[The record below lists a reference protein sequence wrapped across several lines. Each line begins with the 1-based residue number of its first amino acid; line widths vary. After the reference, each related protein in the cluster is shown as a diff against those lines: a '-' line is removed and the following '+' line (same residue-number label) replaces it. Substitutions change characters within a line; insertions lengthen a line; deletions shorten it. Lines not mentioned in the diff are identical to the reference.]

1 MFDLTSLVA
10 KGMLA
15 IHMNDW
21 LMLGFGVLLTLGTGF
36 FVASEFSLVNLE
48 RNELE
53 LRAERGEKKLGPS
66 IRALRK
72 TSTHLSG
79 AQLGITLTTML
90 TGFIAEP
97 ALTSMLSKPLT
108 DLGVSSS
115 SVPAFALGLALVLA
129 TIFSFLIGE
138 LIPKTLALS
147 LPLETNKFVIRFQL
161 VFTWLTGYII
171 AALNGVGNW
180 VVRRF
185 GIEPKEELSSA
196 RTADEL
202 SSLVRRSALMGALDA
217 QTATLLTKTLA
228 LSQLTAADVMTPRP
242 RMFTLDREQTV
253 ADLVALTNKTGHSRF
268 PVIEGDSDSVIGV
281 AHVKQAAAVPRE
293 KRGEVPVGAIVVDA
307 VRVPETMG
315 LEALMVDLRRKG
327 LQLAIVVDE
336 YGGTAGLVTLED
348 LIEELVG
355 ELADEH
361 DRARAGIIRGL
372 NESVLFPG
380 MTRPDELAEMAIKVP
395 DDGAYETVGGF
406 IMSEMGRIPV
416 RGDEVKIE
424 NGTLRVERMDGRR
437 VDRVRFSP
445 EESGGGD
452 V

>member
-1 MFDLTSLVA
+1 
-10 KGMLA
+10 
-15 IHMNDW
+15 MNEW
-21 LMLGFGVLLTLGTGF
+21 LMIGLGVLLTIGTGF

-48 RNELE
+48 RNDLE
-53 LRAERGEKKLGPS
+53 TRAERGEKGLGPS

-97 ALTSMLSKPLT
+97 AITSLLTGPLT
-108 DLGVSSS
+108 DLGIGKET
-115 SVPAFALGLALVLA
+115 VPAIALTLSLVIA
-129 TIFSFLIGE
+129 TVFSFLIGE
-138 LIPKTLALS
+138 LIPKTMAIT
-147 LPLETNKFVIRFQL
+147 LPLATNKFVIRFQIAFTWITGFLL
-161 VFTWLTGYII
+161 VF
-171 AALNGVGNW
+171 LNGVGNW

-185 GIEPKEELSSA
+185 GIEPKEELSSS

-202 SSLVRRSALMGALDA
+202 SSLVKRSAMMGALDA
-217 QTATLLTKTLA
+217 HTATLLTKTLA

-242 RMFTLDREQTV
+242 RMFTVDREQTV
-253 ADLVALTNKTGHSRF
+253 ADVVALTNKTGHSRF
-268 PVIEGDSDSVIGV
+268 PVIDGDSDSVIGV

-293 KRGEVPVGAIVVDA
+293 KRDEVPVGAILVDA
-307 VRVPETMG
+307 IRVPETVG
-315 LEALMVDLRRKG
+315 LEALMVELRAKG

-348 LIEELVG
+348 LVEELVG

-361 DRARAGIIRGL
+361 DRANVGIIRGV
-372 NESVLFPG
+372 NESILFPG

-406 IMSEMGRIPV
+406 IMSELGRIPL
-416 RGDEVKIE
+416 RGDEVRVT

-437 VDRVRFSP
+437 VDRVRFTP
-445 EESGGGD
+445 DETE
-452 V
+452 VNNV